1 MKFRDLIFYTGL
13 VFSIASCK
21 NVDSCKYIT
30 YHLMSQYETFKSN
43 YGQHGMENRKELINI
58 NVFCNNLE
66 EKDCKEAK
74 DLEVLCNNVKLKLSF

>member
-1 MKFRDLIFYTGL
+1 
-13 VFSIASCK
+13 
-21 NVDSCKYIT
+21 
-30 YHLMSQYETFKSN
+30 MSQYETFKSN